1 MTVNAA
7 ELVGLHNGTVLVLT
21 YDWVTY
27 LGIYFKKL
35 PKIKLYYH
43 FHFHKDYKGTVF
55 CKESRY
61 SEEKKV
67 NLLCN
72 GNAPALESYRHLFL
86 LAELARN
93 RLNVC
98 KKILENF
105 APILTPLPSQQ
116 QPFNAFIASSRHRM
130 YLLTYPMMHQERGQP
145 PTPSMFFKRTTTYV
159 HGTMINHLSS

>member
-1 MTVNAA
+1 MQLHADNCGAQNKNSAFLWYYLWHVMNGLHKVITYNFLMPGHTKFSPDWCFGLLKQKTRRTFISSLFDIARSVEESATINVA

-43 FHFHKDYKGTVF
+43 FHFHKYYKGTVF

-72 GNAPALESYRHLFL
+72 GN
-86 LAELARN
+86 
-93 RLNVC
+93 
-98 KKILENF
+98 ENNM
-105 APILTPLPSQQ
+105 
-116 QPFNAFIASSRHRM
+116 FNIDYAVF
-130 YLLTYPMMHQERGQP
+130 
-145 PTPSMFFKRTTTYV
+145 
-159 HGTMINHLSS
+159 